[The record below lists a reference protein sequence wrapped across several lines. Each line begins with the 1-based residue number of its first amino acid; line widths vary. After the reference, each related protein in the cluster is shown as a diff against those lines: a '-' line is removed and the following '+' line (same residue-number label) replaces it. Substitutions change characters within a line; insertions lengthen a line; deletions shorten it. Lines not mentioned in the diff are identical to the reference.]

1 MGKLSMKSPSK
12 SKRKGPGPGIALT
25 NSPTIITDAA
35 TINKPEKLQGNEIV
49 SNPLGDVLIPAPN
62 ISVPTTIDMGTGLD
76 MSIPTSGRGSLHT
89 VGPEVGSAE
98 VLDSAG
104 RSGRDKEYQR
114 DRDRD
119 RDRSSDRDRDRDR
132 RHRDRRERRRGRI
145 DDRDRNRDRNRNRG
159 RIDDDR
165 DRNRDRDRNHRRRRD
180 GDRSRDESRERGEVE
195 RDRDRDIRY
204 GRGGSDRRGETNP
217 YSHRRSHRSDDERD
231 RDRRRDSDRRSRRRR
246 DRGQER
252 EKDVNWDTS
261 GDDGYSNSDT
271 NRAIR
276 IVKHSPAVNRLQAPI
291 EEDSSDMEMD
301 SPVKQLK

>member
-62 ISVPTTIDMGTGLD
+62 ISVPTTMDMGIGLD
-76 MSIPTSGRGSLHT
+76 MSIPTSGRDSLHT

-119 RDRSSDRDRDRDR
+119 RHRDRSSDRDRDRDR

-145 DDRDRNRDRNRNRG
+145 DD
-159 RIDDDR
+159 DR

-180 GDRSRDESRERGEVE
+180 RDRSRDESRERGEVE

-204 GRGGSDRRGETNP
+204 RRGGSD
-217 YSHRRSHRSDDERD
+217 
-231 RDRRRDSDRRSRRRR
+231 
-246 DRGQER
+246 
-252 EKDVNWDTS
+252 
-261 GDDGYSNSDT
+261 
-271 NRAIR
+271 
-276 IVKHSPAVNRLQAPI
+276 
-291 EEDSSDMEMD
+291 
-301 SPVKQLK
+301 